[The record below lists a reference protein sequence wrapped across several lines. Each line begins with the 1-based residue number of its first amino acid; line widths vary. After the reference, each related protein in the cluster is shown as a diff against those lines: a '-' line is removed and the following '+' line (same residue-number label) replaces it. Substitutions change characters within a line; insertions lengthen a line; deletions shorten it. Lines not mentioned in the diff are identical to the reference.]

1 MNGRYF
7 EDFQVGDVYQHEPG
21 RTITEMD
28 NTMFTLMTMNTHPL
42 HFNDDYASKT
52 QFGKRV
58 VNGTL
63 VFSIAVGM
71 SVRDVSQVAIANL
84 MYERVDHVGPVFNG
98 DTIYA
103 ETEVLEKRESNSKP
117 DRGIVYVETRARN
130 QHGEQ
135 VLTLR
140 RRVLIPKKDPPVSTS

>member
-1 MNGRYF
+1 MSGRYF
-7 EDFQVGDVYQHEPG
+7 EDFQVGDVYKHEPG

-42 HFNDDYASKT
+42 HFNEDYASKT
-52 QFGKRV
+52 QFGRRV

-71 SVRDVSQVAIANL
+71 SVSDVSQKAIANL
-84 MYERVDHVGPVFNG
+84 MYENVDHVRPVFNG
-98 DTIYA
+98 DTIYS
-103 ETEVLEKRESNSKP
+103 ETEVLEKKESSSKP
-117 DRGIVYVETRARN
+117 DRGIVYVETKAHN
-130 QHGEQ
+130 QNGEQ

-140 RRVLIPKKDPPVSTS
+140 RRVLVPKKNPPA